1 MYFIWYCLKILFT
14 LNTGHFL
21 CKKLLLLQG
30 GCFECGNKS
39 LLSREERPPLYAK
52 RTASRSFLGAPYL
65 HIEGL
70 HKAEG
75 RLRRGTEGASSLQRP
90 SRSFVEGSENPSL
103 RTTYLAAFC
112 AKERPPTR
120 LFRCRLRMW
129 PLVAA
134 AVVWQKN
141 RKRVCVKRRLLFSRN
156 MYVEYNRRN
165 CESMRSYICS
175 NIIVCC

>member
-1 MYFIWYCLKILFT
+1 MWPFFYAK
-14 LNTGHFL
+14 G
-21 CKKLLLLQG
+21 LLLHKGLYG
-30 GCFECGNKS
+30 LALNS
-39 LLSREERPPLYAK
+39 WAPLA
-52 RTASRSFLGAPYL
+52 FL
-65 HIEGL
+65 EGL
-70 HKAEG
+70 MKAEG
-75 RLRRGTEGASSLQRP
+75 RLWRGTVGAASLQRP
-90 SRSFVEGSENPSL
+90 PRSFQEGSENPSL

-165 CESMRSYICS
+165 CESVRNYNCR